1 MSQLTTALL
10 YVVGVGGMF
19 LLLIAPHEGGHFLF
33 AKLFKVRVIEFS
45 VGAGTKLW
53 SVTRGG
59 TLYAVRAF
67 PILGYVRMGG
77 MEAGDFEAANGF
89 HSKPAWQRIVI
100 LAGGPAANFLVAML
114 LITGFGLSQL
124 NSDPGKVFSVGSG
137 SPAAAAGIQVG
148 DSIHAVNGIPFN
160 SPGLVGQIEGNA
172 PGAPLTLSGV
182 HANGQPFTY
191 SVTPRC
197 DAQGKNCLIGVG
209 IPRQLATVQSAVVNG
224 VEFPFAATGNIVQ
237 GLWSLISG
245 QVPGGLLGSNGLTG
259 PIGIADTAAQAGPAY
274 LPPPGGVALGRPW
287 VHEPPAA
294 PGPRRRAH
302 RRGRDRS
309 APEAAVRQD
318 VRAQPPADR
327 PRRAARDRRGDH
339 LPRHPADRDG
349 PVPRDPLMV
358 TRRKSIPVNVGGVV
372 IGGAA
377 PIAVQTMTKT
387 DTRDVKAT
395 LRQIH
400 ELKEA
405 GCEIVRPAVPD
416 HEAAEA
422 LKDIV
427 KGSPLPVIAD
437 IHYDHTL
444 ALLAIEAGVHC
455 LRLNPG
461 NIPDR
466 DKVVKVVT
474 AAKERQIPFRI
485 GVNAGSLPEE
495 VHKSMREQHAIDRDN
510 REQTA
515 DRMVEVALGH
525 CKILEDLD
533 YGPGFIKVSLKAT
546 DVWTNIMA
554 NRKFAAARPYPIHLG
569 VTESGPVEA
578 GSIRS
583 AVGMG
588 ILLAEGIGDTIRVSL
603 ATSDPRE
610 EVRVAHEIL
619 KTLAF
624 RNETATLVA
633 CPTCGRLEYDMV
645 PTVKAVEAHIAR
657 LKVPITIA
665 VMGCVVNGPAEAR
678 HADIGVTGGR
688 GKGVIF
694 KKGKLYRTVPQEE
707 LLAVLLA
714 EIDAIAAEPQLPR

>member
-1 MSQLTTALL
+1 MAL
-10 YVVGVGGMF
+10 
-19 LLLIAPHEGGHFLF
+19 
-33 AKLFKVRVIEFS
+33 
-45 VGAGTKLW
+45 
-53 SVTRGG
+53 
-59 TLYAVRAF
+59 
-67 PILGYVRMGG
+67 
-77 MEAGDFEAANGF
+77 
-89 HSKPAWQRIVI
+89 
-100 LAGGPAANFLVAML
+100 
-114 LITGFGLSQL
+114 
-124 NSDPGKVFSVGSG
+124 
-137 SPAAAAGIQVG
+137 
-148 DSIHAVNGIPFN
+148 
-160 SPGLVGQIEGNA
+160 
-172 PGAPLTLSGV
+172 
-182 HANGQPFTY
+182 
-191 SVTPRC
+191 
-197 DAQGKNCLIGVG
+197 
-209 IPRQLATVQSAVVNG
+209 
-224 VEFPFAATGNIVQ
+224 
-237 GLWSLISG
+237 
-245 QVPGGLLGSNGLTG
+245 
-259 PIGIADTAAQAGPAY
+259 
-274 LPPPGGVALGRPW
+274 
-287 VHEPPAA
+287 
-294 PGPRRRAH
+294 
-302 RRGRDRS
+302 
-309 APEAAVRQD
+309 
-318 VRAQPPADR
+318 
-327 PRRAARDRRGDH
+327 
-339 LPRHPADRDG
+339 
-349 PVPRDPLMV
+349 V
-358 TRRKSIPVNVGGVV
+358 TRRKAIPVRVGSVV

-395 LRQIH
+395 VRQIH

-416 HEAAEA
+416 REAAEA
-422 LKDIV
+422 LKEIV
-427 KGSPLPVIAD
+427 KQSPLPVIAD

-444 ALLAIEAGVHC
+444 ALVAIEAGVHC

-466 DKVVKVVT
+466 EKVIKVVT

-495 VHKSMREQHAIDRDN
+495 VHKTLREQHHIDRDD
-510 REQTA
+510 RERTA

-546 DVWTNIMA
+546 DVWTNILA
-554 NRKFAAARPYPIHLG
+554 NRKFAAARQYPIHLG

-588 ILLAEGIGDTIRVSL
+588 ILLSEGIGDTIRVSL

-624 RNETATLVA
+624 RKESPTLIA

-645 PTVKAVEAHIAR
+645 PMVKEVEAYIAR
-657 LKVPITIA
+657 LKVPITVA

-694 KKGKLYRTVPQEE
+694 KKGTLYKTVAQEE
-707 LLAVLLA
+707 LLPVLLA
-714 EIDAIAAEPQLPR
+714 EIDAIAAEHAAPLPS